1 MIPPALW
8 VLVPLKNLGRA
19 KERLSGTLAALA
31 RRELVEAMARDVI
44 EALQAVPVAPQRIVL
59 VSDDDDVAALASGY
73 GVALFRPAAAASDPL
88 NAALTEAMRHA
99 CAHGARHVLV
109 MHADLPL
116 ASAAELRGLIEAHLA
131 ALDARGAPLATLVT
145 DRAGEGSN
153 CLLSTPPD
161 ALAYRFGAGSRARH
175 HEAARAAGVYCV
187 EHPAAG
193 LGRDIDHPEDLAEL
207 VAVSQSA
214 ENAGGAHTTRLLQ
227 RRGQAGND
235 PIF

>member
-44 EALQAVPVAPQRIVL
+44 EALQAVPVAPARIVL
-59 VSDDDDVAALASGY
+59 VSDDDDVAALAAGY
-73 GVALFRPAAAASDPL
+73 GVALFRPAAAATDPL

-99 CAHGARHVLV
+99 CAQGAEHLLV

-116 ASAAELRGLIEAHLA
+116 ARAVELRELIEAHLA
-131 ALDARGAPLATLVT
+131 TLEARGAPLATLVT

-161 ALAYRFGAGSRARH
+161 AVPYRFGSGSRARH
-175 HEAARAAGVYCV
+175 HAAARAAGVRCLEY
-187 EHPAAG
+187 AGAG
-193 LGRDIDHPEDLAEL
+193 LGRDIDHPDDLAEL
-207 VAVSQSA
+207 VATCQSA
-214 ENAGGAHTTRLLQ
+214 ENAGGAHTTRLL
-227 RRGQAGND
+227 RRRDEQGNGHT
-235 PIF
+235 F